1 MMDASKINKNSEAR
15 SKPKVVKVVKLKRFM
30 PKMDAKRLMCFNHID
45 AHAPNHCTENVD
57 CNTGVLEDP
66 IVNEKEPKNEIDNPS
81 NFEDGS
87 SSSETGLIDHRKPK
101 IIIKGCCHT
110 TEELTKL
117 TEHYDETLVELGN
130 VFESREAFRKYINDN
145 AKRWSYYYVCRTSK
159 KNLLEYNCICMAYKL
174 KPKAHIIRKQKKRTT
189 ACPCKIR
196 LAVDQ
201 DTKKVAVYYVC
212 NHHDHDL
219 TESAFYQY
227 PHAKYLPQEVKDV
240 ILDLAYLGLETD
252 LIQKYI
258 HSLVGLTIKRRH
270 IASYAYKFKRKTMQ
284 RNLTVERRQYI
295 KDLIATIRGAYKE
308 TMDVALKR
316 DSEKDSHVAHG
327 IKSNNSEQCKR
338 RKSQGNAKDDKNNSL
353 DTTIDDDVNI
363 KLKGPGDANVF
374 DNLLDS
380 NVDLNNHDVIVQYI
394 NDEGV
399 LCEQNGA
406 PVTNS
411 SAIMQLITNYENTMA
426 VSNMKDGFLEE
437 GTGFSELVENITDN
451 IYTLDW
457 RCVQETQAEIE
468 EVNIKSTEDVVAA
481 NGNMVVATADCELDP
496 DQDMKS
502 NNRPRITV
510 LSDSIV
516 NCDKSLSPTHA
527 GPAVYAD
534 MDIFNK
540 YYFVDHQYIKYESG
554 NSNDLT
560 QRANKETQINRYSQK
575 CMTKEA
581 INCQEYI
588 KAPDS
593 EDTPPPL
600 RICLGHDDLTMLSDA
615 DVILP
620 GAKFLTHQV
629 FLKYINERASRWFF
643 YYSLV
648 ESGKVPEFYVYKC
661 VFGKHRASKNAYQA
675 KGLRKRAKL
684 TTQCPCQIRLR
695 RLNSEP
701 TYLTVVYSC
710 NHHDHPLDAQLF
722 NAQPHSRRLPE
733 HIKEE
738 IKDLLFL
745 GAKSD
750 LLRKYVTSETGL
762 RIYDKYFHNVR
773 TVQGQAEKRRRSSR
787 NTSQTGTSRKHG
799 RLEKRLKNLSSHEE
813 TLLKVKKLQ
822 ESCVVWWDVSY
833 EGATELHFCQQTV
846 KVKAQEYQAYIL
858 ECVDGFISKEE
869 WPSQSSDL
877 NLLDYSLWT
886 DLELKACRKSPK
898 FGLPQASPD

>member
-1 MMDASKINKNSEAR
+1 LPVKQCEAIRPLNRHPQLARIEPRNRLALQAPTNDVEFVSETVLENFTDNSSINSIDDDEELQSVMTRYFFGNLRHRHDTESHSESNDDPTPELHTLFRFLTDDHSSSSYSRPKSRRKKSKKSKGPPKESSSVNNENAAPSTNVQTDPPTNGERRLGDCPICMENLARGSIASTTCGH
-15 SKPKVVKVVKLKRFM
+15 RFM

-87 SSSETGLIDHRKPK
+87 SSSETG
-101 IIIKGCCHT
+101 
-110 TEELTKL
+110 
-117 TEHYDETLVELGN
+117 
-130 VFESREAFRKYINDN
+130 
-145 AKRWSYYYVCRTSK
+145 
-159 KNLLEYNCICMAYKL
+159 
-174 KPKAHIIRKQKKRTT
+174 RTT

-240 ILDLAYLGLETD
+240 
-252 LIQKYI
+252 YI

-316 DSEKDSHVAHG
+316 DS
-327 IKSNNSEQCKR
+327 
-338 RKSQGNAKDDKNNSL
+338 DKNNSL

-502 NNRPRITV
+502 NNRPRIT
-510 LSDSIV
+510 
-516 NCDKSLSPTHA
+516 P
-527 GPAVYAD
+527 
-534 MDIFNK
+534 
-540 YYFVDHQYIKYESG
+540 
-554 NSNDLT
+554 
-560 QRANKETQINRYSQK
+560 
-575 CMTKEA
+575 
-581 INCQEYI
+581 
-588 KAPDS
+588 
-593 EDTPPPL
+593 
-600 RICLGHDDLTMLSDA
+600 
-615 DVILP
+615 
-620 GAKFLTHQV
+620 
-629 FLKYINERASRWFF
+629 
-643 YYSLV
+643 
-648 ESGKVPEFYVYKC
+648 VPYPR
-661 VFGKHRASKNAYQA
+661 G
-675 KGLRKRAKL
+675 
-684 TTQCPCQIRLR
+684 
-695 RLNSEP
+695 
-701 TYLTVVYSC
+701 
-710 NHHDHPLDAQLF
+710 
-722 NAQPHSRRLPE
+722 
-733 HIKEE
+733 
-738 IKDLLFL
+738 
-745 GAKSD
+745 
-750 LLRKYVTSETGL
+750 
-762 RIYDKYFHNVR
+762 
-773 TVQGQAEKRRRSSR
+773 SS
-787 NTSQTGTSRKHG
+787 S
-799 RLEKRLKNLSSHEE
+799 
-813 TLLKVKKLQ
+813 V
-822 ESCVVWWDVSY
+822 C
-833 EGATELHFCQQTV
+833 
-846 KVKAQEYQAYIL
+846 
-858 ECVDGFISKEE
+858 
-869 WPSQSSDL
+869 
-877 NLLDYSLWT
+877 
-886 DLELKACRKSPK
+886 
-898 FGLPQASPD
+898 

>member
-1 MMDASKINKNSEAR
+1 LPVKQCEAIRPLNRHPQLARIEPRNRLALQAPTNDVEFVSE
-15 SKPKVVKVVKLKRFM
+15 
-30 PKMDAKRLMCFNHID
+30 
-45 AHAPNHCTENVD
+45 T
-57 CNTGVLEDP
+57 VLENFTDNSSINSIDDDEELQSVMTRYFFGNLRHRHDTESHSESNDDP
-66 IVNEKEPKNEIDNPS
+66 TPELHTLFRFLTD
-81 NFEDGS
+81 DHS
-87 SSSETGLIDHRKPK
+87 SSSYSRPKSRRKK
-101 IIIKGCCHT
+101 
-110 TEELTKL
+110 
-117 TEHYDETLVELGN
+117 
-130 VFESREAFRKYINDN
+130 
-145 AKRWSYYYVCRTSK
+145 SK
-159 KNLLEYNCICMAYKL
+159 KSKGPPKESSSVNNENAAPSTNVQTDPPTNGERRLGDCPICMEN
-174 KPKAHIIRKQKKRTT
+174 
-189 ACPCKIR
+189 
-196 LAVDQ
+196 LARG
-201 DTKKVAVYYVC
+201 
-212 NHHDHDL
+212 
-219 TESAFYQY
+219 S
-227 PHAKYLPQEVKDV
+227 
-240 ILDLAYLGLETD
+240 
-252 LIQKYI
+252 
-258 HSLVGLTIKRRH
+258 
-270 IASYAYKFKRKTMQ
+270 IASTTCGHVFCLDCIKTCLRTNGKKCPTCRKT
-284 RNLTVERRQYI
+284 LKGV
-295 KDLIATIRGAYKE
+295 AIRGAYKE

-316 DSEKDSHVAHG
+316 DS
-327 IKSNNSEQCKR
+327 
-338 RKSQGNAKDDKNNSL
+338 DKNNSL

-481 NGNMVVATADCELDP
+481 N
-496 DQDMKS
+496 
-502 NNRPRITV
+502 
-510 LSDSIV
+510 
-516 NCDKSLSPTHA
+516 
-527 GPAVYAD
+527 
-534 MDIFNK
+534 
-540 YYFVDHQYIKYESG
+540 
-554 NSNDLT
+554 
-560 QRANKETQINRYSQK
+560 
-575 CMTKEA
+575 
-581 INCQEYI
+581 
-588 KAPDS
+588 APDS

-615 DVILP
+615 D
-620 GAKFLTHQV
+620 
-629 FLKYINERASRWFF
+629 
-643 YYSLV
+643 
-648 ESGKVPEFYVYKC
+648 
-661 VFGKHRASKNAYQA
+661 
-675 KGLRKRAKL
+675 
-684 TTQCPCQIRLR
+684 IRLR

-773 TVQGQAEKRRRSSR
+773 VKMTKDNEKRQLTEERFEALTQKLKDLKATYGSATKENPQFKTVQGQAEKRRRSSR

-822 ESCVVWWDVSY
+822 ESVRSDNLRNTFEVV
-833 EGATELHFCQQTV
+833 Q
-846 KVKAQEYQAYIL
+846 
-858 ECVDGFISKEE
+858 
-869 WPSQSSDL
+869 
-877 NLLDYSLWT
+877 YSGT
-886 DLELKACRKSPK
+886 I
-898 FGLPQASPD
+898 

>member
-1 MMDASKINKNSEAR
+1 LPVKQCEAIRPLNRHPQLARIEPRNRLALQAPTNDVEFVSE
-15 SKPKVVKVVKLKRFM
+15 
-30 PKMDAKRLMCFNHID
+30 
-45 AHAPNHCTENVD
+45 T
-57 CNTGVLEDP
+57 VLENFTDNSSINSIDDDEELQSVMTRYFFGNLRHRHDTESHSESNDDP
-66 IVNEKEPKNEIDNPS
+66 TPELHTLFRFLTD
-81 NFEDGS
+81 DHS
-87 SSSETGLIDHRKPK
+87 SSSYSRPKSRRKK
-101 IIIKGCCHT
+101 
-110 TEELTKL
+110 
-117 TEHYDETLVELGN
+117 
-130 VFESREAFRKYINDN
+130 
-145 AKRWSYYYVCRTSK
+145 SK
-159 KNLLEYNCICMAYKL
+159 KSKGPPKESSSVNNENAAPSTNVQTDPPTNGERRLGDCPICMENLARGSIASTTCGHVFCLDCIKTCLRTNGKKCPTCRKTL
-174 KPKAHIIRKQKKRTT
+174 KGVGYHLIFLRTT

-240 ILDLAYLGLETD
+240 
-252 LIQKYI
+252 
-258 HSLVGLTIKRRH
+258 VP
-270 IASYAYKFKRKTMQ
+270 
-284 RNLTVERRQYI
+284 
-295 KDLIATIRGAYKE
+295 IRGAYKE

-316 DSEKDSHVAHG
+316 DS
-327 IKSNNSEQCKR
+327 
-338 RKSQGNAKDDKNNSL
+338 DKNNSL

-481 NGNMVVATADCELDP
+481 N
-496 DQDMKS
+496 
-502 NNRPRITV
+502 
-510 LSDSIV
+510 
-516 NCDKSLSPTHA
+516 
-527 GPAVYAD
+527 
-534 MDIFNK
+534 
-540 YYFVDHQYIKYESG
+540 
-554 NSNDLT
+554 
-560 QRANKETQINRYSQK
+560 
-575 CMTKEA
+575 
-581 INCQEYI
+581 
-588 KAPDS
+588 APDS

-675 KGLRKRAKL
+675 KGLRKR
-684 TTQCPCQIRLR
+684 LR

-738 IKDLLFL
+738 IK
-745 GAKSD
+745 
-750 LLRKYVTSETGL
+750 
-762 RIYDKYFHNVR
+762 
-773 TVQGQAEKRRRSSR
+773 RRL
-787 NTSQTGTSRKHG
+787 NTFK
-799 RLEKRLKNLSSHEE
+799 LVLKNLHRKHQILHKREH
-813 TLLKVKKLQ
+813 Q
-822 ESCVVWWDVSY
+822 ENMADWRSVLRTSRLMKRPC
-833 EGATELHFCQQTV
+833 
-846 KVKAQEYQAYIL
+846 
-858 ECVDGFISKEE
+858 
-869 WPSQSSDL
+869 
-877 NLLDYSLWT
+877 
-886 DLELKACRKSPK
+886 
-898 FGLPQASPD
+898 